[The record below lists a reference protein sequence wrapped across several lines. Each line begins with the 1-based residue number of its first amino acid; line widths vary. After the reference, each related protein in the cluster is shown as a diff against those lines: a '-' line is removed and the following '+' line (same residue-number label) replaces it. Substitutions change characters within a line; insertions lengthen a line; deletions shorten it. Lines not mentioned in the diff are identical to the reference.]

1 MATREEY
8 KKIMAERKAKGKALR
23 EKKTYEAFR
32 KKDDAE
38 QVRRK
43 KIAKNKK
50 AAADRQAKGDASRE
64 QRRFKNFK
72 RKDDATQLKRKRKV
86 VKDSL
91 AKETKKAKERT
102 QRARGFLP
110 SKTTT
115 TTKKTTPGN
124 VMPKP
129 KRATD
134 KGGRS
139 AVPGTMRG
147 KQVNTKMGPNMSKV
161 TKVTAADRKKQKG
174 GADNRSTMQKLFGAS
189 EEKRKM
195 GRDMQKRAQA
205 SMGFNKGGS
214 LKTPTNPGLK
224 KLPTEVRNK
233 MGFMNKGGKVKKMK
247 HGGKCK
253 IDGIAIRGRT
263 RARTK

>member
-1 MATREEY
+1 MATMEER
-8 KKIMAERKAKGKALR
+8 RKANR
-23 EKKTYEAFR
+23 ETLFGGAEKR
-32 KKDDAE
+32 KKRLSDFQKKADAAAKK
-38 QVRRK
+38 RK
-43 KIAKNKK
+43 ADKAAKDKKRVESRKNVIKDIRDKNKK
-50 AAADRQAKGDASRE
+50 RGRMVPKALSKEERRRRLKDRVNK
-64 QRRFKNFK
+64 
-72 RKDDATQLKRKRKV
+72 
-86 VKDSL
+86 
-91 AKETKKAKERT
+91 
-102 QRARGFLP
+102 
-110 SKTTT
+110 KTTT
-115 TTKKTTPGN
+115 PKVTPK
-124 VMPKP
+124 VTPKAP
-129 KRATD
+129 PATD

-174 GADNRSTMQKLFGAS
+174 GADNRSTMQKLFGPS

-195 GRDMQKRAQA
+195 GRDMQRKAQA

>member
-1 MATREEY
+1 MEE
-8 KKIMAERKAKGKALR
+8 
-23 EKKTYEAFR
+23 FR
-32 KKDDAE
+32 KKNREALFGGAE
-38 QVRRK
+38 KRRK
-43 KIAKNKK
+43 RLSDFQKKADAAAKKRKADKAAKKKKLVESQKAINKKIRDKNKK
-50 AAADRQAKGDASRE
+50 RGRMIPKALSRE
-64 QRRFKNFK
+64 ERKK
-72 RKDDATQLKRKRKV
+72 RLSDFQDKLNK
-86 VKDSL
+86 
-91 AKETKKAKERT
+91 
-102 QRARGFLP
+102 ARG
-110 SKTTT
+110 
-115 TTKKTTPGN
+115 KKTTPKKPSKLTG
-124 VMPKP
+124 PKQKGTIIKGKKAP
-129 KRATD
+129 PATD

-147 KQVNTKMGPNMSKV
+147 KQVDTKMGPNMSKV

-195 GRDMQKRAQA
+195 GRDMQRKAQA

-247 HGGKCK
+247 SGGKCK

>member
-1 MATREEY
+1 MATMEER
-8 KKIMAERKAKGKALR
+8 RKANR
-23 EKKTYEAFR
+23 ETLFGGAEKR
-32 KKDDAE
+32 KKRLSDFQKKADAAAKK
-38 QVRRK
+38 RK
-43 KIAKNKK
+43 ADKAAKDKKRVESRKNVVKDIRDKNKK
-50 AAADRQAKGDASRE
+50 RGRMVPKALSKEERRRRLKDRVNK
-64 QRRFKNFK
+64 
-72 RKDDATQLKRKRKV
+72 KV
-86 VKDSL
+86 
-91 AKETKKAKERT
+91 TPKK
-102 QRARGFLP
+102 P
-110 SKTTT
+110 SKLT
-115 TTKKTTPGN
+115 G
-124 VMPKP
+124 PKQKGTIIRGRKAP
-129 KRATD
+129 PATD

-147 KQVNTKMGPNMSKV
+147 KQVDTKMGPNMSKV

-174 GADNRSTMQKLFGAS
+174 GADNRSTMQKLFGPS

-195 GRDMQKRAQA
+195 GRDMQRKAQA

-253 IDGIAIRGRT
+253 IDGIAIRGKT